1 MYSDNCQVES
11 INCQYVIMI
20 TNDECI
26 FSTINGKTYLE
37 QYKRDRFLCSKE
49 EKKAIIVS
57 DFLLLFFHPNLFY
70 LFEEKQD

>member
-1 MYSDNCQVES
+1 
-11 INCQYVIMI
+11 MI

-37 QYKRDRFLCSKE
+37 QYKRDRFLYSKG

-57 DFLLLFFHPNLFY
+57 DFLLLFFYLNLFY